1 MTITEAF
8 SSSNT
13 YGITYVSLTDSGLHF
28 ESEAAVHMD
37 DGSLLTLRMPT
48 RQNEKMSIH
57 SVVCMQN
64 GWCQAA

>member
-8 SSSNT
+8 SHTNT
-13 YGITYVSLTDSGLHF
+13 YGVTYVSLGDSGLHF
-28 ESEAAVHMD
+28 ESEAAVHME

-48 RQNEKMSIH
+48 RQSEKLDIH
-57 SVVCMQN
+57 ELVCMRN

>member
-8 SSSNT
+8 NSHNS
-13 YGITYVSLTDSGLHF
+13 YGVTYVSLDDNGMHF
-28 ESEAAVHMD
+28 ESESAVHLD

-48 RQNEKMSIH
+48 RQSEKLDIH
-57 SVVCMQN
+57 EVICQRN

>member
-8 SSSNT
+8 GNSNS
-13 YGITYVSLTDSGLHF
+13 YGVTYVSLSDSGLHF

-48 RQNEKMSIH
+48 RQHEKMAIH
-57 SVVCMQN
+57 DVICLQK
-64 GWCQAA
+64 GLCLAA

>member
-1 MTITEAF
+1 MSITEAF
-8 SSSNT
+8 SNT
-13 YGITYVSLTDSGLHF
+13 ASYGVTYVSLSDSGLHF
-28 ESEAAVHMD
+28 ESEAAVHME

-48 RQNEKMSIH
+48 RQSEKMAIH

>member
-8 SSSNT
+8 GNSNS
-13 YGITYVSLTDSGLHF
+13 YGVTYVSLSDSGLHF
-28 ESEAAVHMD
+28 ESEAAVHME

-48 RQNEKMSIH
+48 RQSEKMAIH
-57 SVVCMQN
+57 SLICMEN

>member
-1 MTITEAF
+1 MSITEAF
-8 SSSNT
+8 GNTAT
-13 YGITYVSLTDSGLHF
+13 YGVTYVSLSESGLHF
-28 ESEAAVHMD
+28 ESEGAVHME

-48 RQNEKMSIH
+48 RQSEKMAIH

>member
-1 MTITEAF
+1 MTITEVF
-8 SSSNT
+8 SNSNT
-13 YGITYVSLTDSGLHF
+13 YGVTYVSVGESGLQF

-48 RQNEKMSIH
+48 RQSEKLSIH